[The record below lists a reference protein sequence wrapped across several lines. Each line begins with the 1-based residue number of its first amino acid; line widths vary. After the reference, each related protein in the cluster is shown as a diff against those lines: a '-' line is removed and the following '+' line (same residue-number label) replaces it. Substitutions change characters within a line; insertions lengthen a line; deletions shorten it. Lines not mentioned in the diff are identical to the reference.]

1 MLQRTFQMFQQLYIR
16 NFIDVLFYL
25 WYEFCVNSVIY
36 VKEIK
41 SFLHVILTW
50 TQNTGILYQVHSF

>member
-1 MLQRTFQMFQQLYIR
+1 MLQRIFQMLQQLYIR

-41 SFLHVILTW
+41 SLHVILTW